1 MMASSTSS
9 TTSLTIFHDARS
21 NEQEFKDPIEDLNNT
36 CLQELAM
43 EEEVIICILRFF
55 EFFIT
60 QISVESL
67 RIIINIQSVIRLQ
80 L

>member
-9 TTSLTIFHDARS
+9 TTSPTIFHDARS
-21 NEQEFKDPIEDLNNT
+21 NEQEFKDPIEDLHNT

-43 EEEVIICILRFF
+43 EEEVIICILCLF
-55 EFFIT
+55 ELFIT

-67 RIIINIQSVIRLQ
+67 RIIIIIQSVIRLQ

>member
-9 TTSLTIFHDARS
+9 TTPPTIFHDARS
-21 NEQEFKDPIEDLNNT
+21 NEQEFKDPIEDLHDT

-43 EEEVIICILRFF
+43 EEEVIICILCLF

-60 QISVESL
+60 QVSVESL
-67 RIIINIQSVIRLQ
+67 RIIIIIQSVIRLQ

>member
-9 TTSLTIFHDARS
+9 TTSPTIFHDARS
-21 NEQEFKDPIEDLNNT
+21 NEQEFKDPIEDLHNI

-43 EEEVIICILRFF
+43 EEEVIICILYFF

-67 RIIINIQSVIRLQ
+67 RIIIIIQSVIRL
-80 L
+80 

>member
-9 TTSLTIFHDARS
+9 TTLPTIFYDARS
-21 NEQEFKDPIEDLNNT
+21 NEPEFKDPIEDLHNT
-36 CLQELAM
+36 CLQKLAM
-43 EEEVIICILRFF
+43 EEEVIICILCFF

-60 QISVESL
+60 QVSVESL
-67 RIIINIQSVIRLQ
+67 RIIIIIQSVIRLQ